1 MNTEVKEILIEADS
15 LNNQGKDEEAKE
27 LYTKALDIYPDH
39 PDANHNLSIVL
50 IRQNKLQE
58 ARPYIEKF
66 LSTEFPMA
74 EYYNTAG
81 RYYLMIDEIDLA
93 LNQLEKSININD
105 NDPKPF
111 YFTAI
116 AYRQRKEFEKSL
128 PFFKKVY
135 ELQPNVP
142 EIMNSYGV
150 ALASVEKYN
159 ESIDIY
165 NKALKIQPDS
175 FDLNANLALS
185 LQKTNNFVKSEPLC
199 TKIKIRDS

>member
-93 LNQLEKSININD
+93 LNQLK
-105 NDPKPF
+105 
-111 YFTAI
+111 TAVYHFHLESSQ
-116 AYRQRKEFEKSL
+116 ALL
-128 PFFKKVY
+128 P
-135 ELQPNVP
+135 LQ
-142 EIMNSYGV
+142 
-150 ALASVEKYN
+150 
-159 ESIDIY
+159 
-165 NKALKIQPDS
+165 
-175 FDLNANLALS
+175 
-185 LQKTNNFVKSEPLC
+185 
-199 TKIKIRDS
+199 